1 VLPEDAKA
9 AGLKVLAGSDEAG
22 AVVMVGQGHR
32 QVYVT
37 GHMEYDIDTL
47 DKEYRRDIAAGL
59 NIRPPFNYYKDND
72 PANPPVIR
80 WKTYAHQ
87 FFANWLNYYVYQETP
102 FDLRSLD
109 SLS

>member
-37 GHMEYDIDTL
+37 GHMEYDVDTL
-47 DKEYRRDIAAGL
+47 DKEYRRDIAAGMD
-59 NIRPPFNYYKDND
+59 IQPPVNYYQDND
-72 PANPPVIR
+72 PANPPVLR